1 MEKTMGTYYKHNEHQ
16 ATITAS
22 LIAKG
27 KKFTSMKLATASG
40 KTYIAGMGASYY
52 STKRGKKVV
61 LLTSSEVLKYQM

>member
-1 MEKTMGTYYKHNEHQ
+1 MEKAMGTYYKHNGHQ

-27 KKFTSMKLATASG
+27 KKFTSMKLSTASG
-40 KTYIAGMGASYY
+40 KSYIAGMGASYY